1 MDRATKNE
9 ITATVDKQTLNG
21 TSNETNLIWAQV
33 LPFAIGLG
41 LLLSISTNLRM
52 ASFPVGPGELML
64 AVLGVWGVVYGK
76 PWRLWKTPVVL
87 FWLLAA
93 VGMWLGSVLGN
104 QKGALAAHHSMAY
117 AFTGSVTV
125 GLAALL
131 RLQSDAALRRA
142 IYWLCVLTAVGL
154 WFGFVVYLSGDAVW
168 AQKLRMADGGDIRY
182 SGWSINPNQLAL
194 FFVPL
199 PVWVAA
205 LWRDVAQPT
214 RWQMAGFGLLLF
226 ALMLMGLLV
235 RSDGLFVVWVF
246 EFVILIMLR
255 LRWEMKASRM
265 SLLGYALVMVLCVFL
280 VKTFAHGEVRKS
292 VWCAVETI
300 SQGEGLWS
308 AKCYDGQAFQDQE
321 AFRIG
326 YSNPVEKTGVRE
338 ELWKHGLQACVQSP
352 WVGHGP
358 GEYSWHSTDA
368 NGGRTEAMESHNITI
383 DMLTQGGVLAGG
395 AWLALVSYLLIGA
408 WRIRD
413 SYTFSVVLMMAAFTF
428 FHNTRQ
434 PYFWFVLAFSYE
446 AIRRKLFVSP
456 PIAKA

>member
-1 MDRATKNE
+1 
-9 ITATVDKQTLNG
+9 
-21 TSNETNLIWAQV
+21 
-33 LPFAIGLG
+33 
-41 LLLSISTNLRM
+41 
-52 ASFPVGPGELML
+52 
-64 AVLGVWGVVYGK
+64 
-76 PWRLWKTPVVL
+76 
-87 FWLLAA
+87 
-93 VGMWLGSVLGN
+93 
-104 QKGALAAHHSMAY
+104 
-117 AFTGSVTV
+117 
-125 GLAALL
+125 
-131 RLQSDAALRRA
+131 
-142 IYWLCVLTAVGL
+142 
-154 WFGFVVYLSGDAVW
+154 
-168 AQKLRMADGGDIRY
+168 
-182 SGWSINPNQLAL
+182 
-194 FFVPL
+194 
-199 PVWVAA
+199 
-205 LWRDVAQPT
+205 
-214 RWQMAGFGLLLF
+214 MAGFGLLLF

-292 VWCAVETI
+292 VRCAVETI
-300 SQGEGLWS
+300 GQGEGLWS
-308 AKCYDGQAFQDQE
+308 AKCYDGQAFKDQE

-338 ELWKHGLQACVQSP
+338 ELWKHGLQAWAQSP
-352 WVGHGP
+352 WVGYGP
-358 GEYSWHSTDA
+358 GEYSWISTDA
-368 NGGRTEAMESHNITI
+368 SGGRTDFMESHNITI
-383 DMLTQGGVLAGG
+383 DMLTQGGILAGA

-456 PIAKA
+456 PADKA

>member
-1 MDRATKNE
+1 MNKDVFLRRSSAAWE
-9 ITATVDKQTLNG
+9 QIVPF
-21 TSNETNLIWAQV
+21 LIGV
-33 LPFAIGLG
+33 GF
-41 LLLSISTNLRM
+41 LLSISTNLRI
-52 ASFPVGPGELML
+52 AAFPVGPGELLLVVL
-64 AVLGVWGVVYGK
+64 AAVGVLYGK
-76 PWRLWKTPVVL
+76 PWRLCKTPVVL
-87 FWLLAA
+87 FWLL
-93 VGMWLGSVLGN
+93 VSMGMLLGSLVETPRGS
-104 QKGALAAHHSMAY
+104 LAAHHAMAY
-117 AFTGSVTV
+117 AFTATVTIGMV
-125 GLAALL
+125 ALL
-131 RLQSDAALRRA
+131 AKLSDVALRRL
-142 IYWLCVLTAVGL
+142 IYWLCTLTAIGL
-154 WFGFVVYLSGDAVW
+154 WSGFVVYVSGDVQL
-168 AQKLRMADGGDIRY
+168 AQKLYMTDAGDVRY

-205 LWRDVAQPT
+205 LWRDVSSPT

-235 RSDGLFVVWVF
+235 RSDGLFVVWMF

-265 SLLGYALVMVLCVFL
+265 SLLGYALVMLLCVFL

-292 VWCAVETI
+292 VRCAVETL

-308 AKCYDGQAFQDQE
+308 VKCYDGQAFKDQE

-338 ELWKHGLQACVQSP
+338 ELWKHGLQAWLKSP

-358 GEYSWHSTDA
+358 GEYSWHSIGA
-368 NGGRTEAMESHNITI
+368 NGERSEIMESHNITI
-383 DMLTQGGVLAGG
+383 DMLTQGGILAGL
-395 AWLALVSYLLIGA
+395 AWIALVSYLLINA

-413 SYTFSVVLMMAAFTF
+413 SYTFSAVLMMAAFTF

-434 PYFWFVLAFSYE
+434 PYFWFVLAMSYE
-446 AIRRKLFVSP
+446 AIRRKLFVSSP
-456 PIAKA
+456 TDKA

>member
-1 MDRATKNE
+1 MCQEKMRIGADLR
-9 ITATVDKQTLNG
+9 VDIADKFRMQ
-21 TSNETNLIWAQV
+21 II
-33 LPFAIGLG
+33 PFAIGVA
-41 LLLSISTNLRM
+41 LLLSISTNLRF
-52 ASFPVGPGELML
+52 ATFPLGLGDLLLALL
-64 AVLGVWGVVYGK
+64 AVIGLCSVRPQMLYF
-76 PWRLWKTPVVL
+76 RPVVL
-87 FWLLAA
+87 FWIVVLI
-93 VGMWLGSVLGN
+93 GMALGVLIQGYIEPI
-104 QKGALAAHHSMAY
+104 GIRHSMAY
-117 AFTGSVTV
+117 LFTAGVSIGIS
-125 GLAALL
+125 GLLL
-131 RLQSDAALRRA
+131 SLESSALRRSVL
-142 IYWLCVLTAVGL
+142 WLSVLTAVLL
-154 WFGFVVYLSGDAVW
+154 WFGFVVYLSGDSVLMR
-168 AQKLRMADGGDIRY
+168 QLLLVDSSDLRF
-182 SGWSINPNQLAL
+182 SGWSTNPNQLAL

-205 LWRDVAQPT
+205 LWRDVSKPT
-214 RWQMAGFGLLLF
+214 QLQMAGFGLLLF

-292 VWCAVETI
+292 VRCAVETI

-308 AKCYDGQAFQDQE
+308 AKCYDGQAFNDQE

-326 YSNPVEKTGVRE
+326 YSDPLQKTGVRQE
-338 ELWKHGLQACVQSP
+338 HWVHGLESWWQSP
-352 WVGHGP
+352 LVGHGP
-358 GEYSWHSTDA
+358 GEYSYNSI
-368 NGGRTEAMESHNITI
+368 GSEKESHNITI
-383 DMLTQGGVLAGG
+383 DLLTQGGILAGG

-456 PIAKA
+456 PADKA

>member
-1 MDRATKNE
+1 VDRKPKNE
-9 ITATVDKQTLNG
+9 MNASVDKQ
-21 TSNETNLIWAQV
+21 V
-33 LPFAIGLG
+33 LSRAGLFWGVLVPFVMGLG

-52 ASFPVGPGELML
+52 ASFPVGPGEVLL
-64 AVLGVWGVVYGK
+64 ALLAIVGALFGK

-87 FWLLAA
+87 FWLLASI
-93 VGMWLGSVLGN
+93 GMLLGALVVTPEGS
-104 QKGALAAHHSMAY
+104 LAAHHAMAY
-117 AFTGSVTV
+117 AFTASVTI
-125 GLAALL
+125 GLVALL
-131 RLQSDAALRRA
+131 MQLSDAALRRA
-142 IYWLCVLTAVGL
+142 IYWLCTLTSVVLWL
-154 WFGFVVYLSGDAVW
+154 GFVVYLSGDAAL
-168 AQKLRMADGGDIRY
+168 AQKLHMADGGDIRY

-205 LWRDVAQPT
+205 LWRDVAKPN
-214 RWQMAGFGLLLF
+214 RLQMAGFALLLF

-292 VWCAVETI
+292 VRCAVETL

-338 ELWKHGLQACVQSP
+338 ELWKHGLQAWAQSP
-352 WVGHGP
+352 WVGYGP
-358 GEYSWHSTDA
+358 GEYSWASTDA
-368 NGGRTEAMESHNITI
+368 NGGRSDFMESHNITI
-383 DMLTQGGVLAGG
+383 DLLTQGGLLAGG
-395 AWLALVSYLLIGA
+395 AWIALVSYLLIGA

-446 AIRRKLFVSP
+446 AIRRRLFVSP
-456 PIAKA
+456 PIDKA

>member
-1 MDRATKNE
+1 MNK
-9 ITATVDKQTLNG
+9 
-21 TSNETNLIWAQV
+21 QV
-33 LPFAIGLG
+33 LLKKAESALSFALPFILGFG

-52 ASFPVGPGELML
+52 AAFPVGPGELLL
-64 AVLGVWGVVYGK
+64 AVLAVVGVMYGK
-76 PWRLWKTPVVL
+76 PWQLWKTPVVL
-87 FWLLAA
+87 FWLL
-93 VGMWLGSVLGN
+93 VLICMLL
-104 QKGALAAHHSMAY
+104 GALAASQKGSLATHHAMAY
-117 AFTGSVTV
+117 AFTAAVTI
-125 GLAALL
+125 GLIALMTKL
-131 RLQSDAALRRA
+131 SDAALRRV
-142 IYWLCVLTAVGL
+142 IYWLCMLTAIGL
-154 WFGFVVYLSGDAVW
+154 WFGFVVYLSDDVLL
-168 AQKLRMADGGDIRY
+168 AQKLHMADAGDIRY

-205 LWRDVAQPT
+205 LWRDVSSPT

-265 SLLGYALVMVLCVFL
+265 SLFGYALMMVLCVFL

-292 VWCAVETI
+292 VRCAVETL

-338 ELWKHGLQACVQSP
+338 ELWKHGLQAWLESP
-352 WVGHGP
+352 WVGYGP
-358 GEYSWHSTDA
+358 GEYSWVSTDA
-368 NGGRTEAMESHNITI
+368 NGGRSDFMESHNITI
-383 DMLTQGGVLAGG
+383 DMLTQGGILAGF
-395 AWLALVSYLLIGA
+395 AWIALVSYLLINA
-408 WRIRD
+408 WHIRD

-434 PYFWFVLAFSYE
+434 PYFWFVLAMSYE

-456 PIAKA
+456 LAGKA

>member
-1 MDRATKNE
+1 MNKQVEVMKPNATWQM
-9 ITATVDKQTLNG
+9 V
-21 TSNETNLIWAQV
+21 V
-33 LPFAIGLG
+33 PFALG
-41 LLLSISTNLRM
+41 FSLLLSISTNLRL
-52 ASFPVGPGELML
+52 ASFPVGPGELLL
-64 AVLGVWGVVYGK
+64 ALLAAAGVWLGK

-87 FWLLAA
+87 FWLCAGL
-93 VGMWLGSVLGN
+93 GMVLGSALAD
-104 QKGALAAHHSMAY
+104 KPGALAAHHAMAY
-117 AFTGSVTV
+117 AFTGAVTV
-125 GLAALL
+125 GLLALL
-131 RLQSDAALRRA
+131 VRLSDAAVRRS
-142 IYWLCVLTAVGL
+142 IFWLTSLTAVVL
-154 WFGFVVYLSGDAVW
+154 WFGFVVYLSGDA
-168 AQKLRMADGGDIRY
+168 ALAKQLHMADGGDIRY

-205 LWRDVAQPT
+205 LWRDVTNPT
-214 RWQMAGFGLLLF
+214 RWQMAGFALLLF

-292 VWCAVETI
+292 VRCAVETL

-308 AKCYDGQAFQDQE
+308 AKCYDGQAFKDQE

-338 ELWKHGLQACVQSP
+338 ELWKHGLQAWLESP

-358 GEYSWHSTDA
+358 GEYSWVSTDA
-368 NGGRTEAMESHNITI
+368 NGGRSDIMESHNITI
-383 DMLTQGGVLAGG
+383 DLLTQGGLLAGF
-395 AWLALVSYLLIGA
+395 AWIALVSYLLINA

-434 PYFWFVLAFSYE
+434 PYFWFVLAMSYE
-446 AIRRKLFVSP
+446 AIRRKLFVSHTSE
-456 PIAKA
+456 KA

>member
-1 MDRATKNE
+1 M
-9 ITATVDKQTLNG
+9 TASVDKQVLSGAGLFWGTL
-21 TSNETNLIWAQV
+21 V
-33 LPFAIGLG
+33 PFVMGLG

-52 ASFPVGPGELML
+52 SSFPVGPGDVLL
-64 AVLGVWGVVYGK
+64 ALLAIMGALFGK
-76 PWRLWKTPVVL
+76 PWRLWKAPVVL
-87 FWLLAA
+87 FWQFASMGMLLGAA
-93 VGMWLGSVLGN
+93 WVGTLKGS
-104 QKGALAAHHSMAY
+104 LATHHTMAY
-117 AFTGSVTV
+117 AFTASVTI
-125 GLAALL
+125 GLVALL
-131 RLQSDAALRRA
+131 MLLSDTALRRV
-142 IYWLCVLTAVGL
+142 IYWLCILTAMVL
-154 WFGFVVYLSGDAVW
+154 WSGFVVYVSGDAAL
-168 AQKLRMADGGDIRY
+168 AQKLQMADGGDIRY
-182 SGWSINPNQLAL
+182 SGWSMNPNQLAL

-205 LWRDVAQPT
+205 LWRDVAKPT
-214 RWQMAGFGLLLF
+214 RLQMAGFGLLLF

-265 SLLGYALVMVLCVFL
+265 SLLGYAMVMVLCVFL

-292 VWCAVETI
+292 VRCAVETL

-338 ELWKHGLQACVQSP
+338 ELWTHGLQVWGQSP
-352 WVGHGP
+352 WVGYGP
-358 GEYSWHSTDA
+358 GEYSWISTDA
-368 NGGRTEAMESHNITI
+368 NGGRSDFMESHNITI
-383 DMLTQGGVLAGG
+383 DMLTQGGILAGG
-395 AWLALVSYLLIGA
+395 AWLALVSYLLTGA

-434 PYFWFVLAFSYE
+434 PYLWFVLAFSYE
-446 AIRRKLFVSP
+446 AIRRRLFVSP
-456 PIAKA
+456 PADKA

>member
-1 MDRATKNE
+1 LGVDRKPKNE
-9 ITATVDKQTLNG
+9 MNASVDKQ
-21 TSNETNLIWAQV
+21 V
-33 LPFAIGLG
+33 LSRAGLFWGALVPFVMGLG

-52 ASFPVGPGELML
+52 ASFPVGPGELLL
-64 AVLGVWGVVYGK
+64 ALLAIVGALFGK

-87 FWLLAA
+87 FWLLASM
-93 VGMWLGSVLGN
+93 GMLLGALLVI
-104 QKGALAAHHSMAY
+104 QKGSLAAHHSMAY
-117 AFTGSVTV
+117 AFTASVTL
-125 GLAALL
+125 GLVALL
-131 RLQSDAALRRA
+131 MHLSDATLRRA
-142 IYWLCVLTAVGL
+142 IYWLCTLTAVVL
-154 WFGFVVYLSGDAVW
+154 WFGFVVYLSGDAAL
-168 AQKLRMADGGDIRY
+168 AQKLHMADGGDVRY

-205 LWRDVAQPT
+205 LWRDVAKPT
-214 RWQMAGFGLLLF
+214 RLQMASFGLLLF

-292 VWCAVETI
+292 VRCAVETL

-338 ELWKHGLQACVQSP
+338 ELWKHGLQAWAQSP
-352 WVGHGP
+352 WVGYGP
-358 GEYSWHSTDA
+358 GEYSWISTDA
-368 NGGRTEAMESHNITI
+368 NGGRSDFMESHNITI
-383 DMLTQGGVLAGG
+383 DMLTQGGILAGG

-408 WRIRD
+408 WRICD

-446 AIRRKLFVSP
+446 AIRRRLFVSP
-456 PIAKA
+456 PTDKA

>member
-1 MDRATKNE
+1 MNKQVEE
-9 ITATVDKQTLNG
+9 IKPDAIGQKAV
-21 TSNETNLIWAQV
+21 
-33 LPFAIGLG
+33 PFALG
-41 LLLSISTNLRM
+41 FALLLSISTNLRLV
-52 ASFPVGPGELML
+52 AFPVGPGELLL
-64 AVLGVWGVVYGK
+64 ALLAAAGVWFGK
-76 PWRLWKTPVVL
+76 PWRLCKTPVVL
-87 FWLLAA
+87 FWLCAGG
-93 VGMWLGSVLGN
+93 GMVLGAAFAD
-104 QKGALAAHHSMAY
+104 KPGPLAAHHTMAY
-117 AFTGSVTV
+117 VFTGAVTV
-125 GLAALL
+125 GLLALL
-131 RLQSDAALRRA
+131 AQLSDEAVRRS
-142 IYWLCVLTAVGL
+142 IFWLTTLTAVVL
-154 WFGFVVYLSGDAVW
+154 WFGFVVYLSGDAELTK
-168 AQKLRMADGGDIRY
+168 QLRMADSGDIRY

-205 LWRDVAQPT
+205 LWRDVAKPT
-214 RWQMAGFGLLLF
+214 RLQMAGFALLLF

-246 EFVILIMLR
+246 EFVVLIMLR

-292 VWCAVETI
+292 VRCAVETL

-308 AKCYDGQAFQDQE
+308 AKCYDGQAFKDQE

-338 ELWKHGLQACVQSP
+338 QLWKHGLQTWVQSP
-352 WVGHGP
+352 WVGYGP
-358 GEYSWHSTDA
+358 GEYSWHATDA
-368 NGGRTEAMESHNITI
+368 NGGRTAAMESHNITI
-383 DMLTQGGVLAGG
+383 DMLTQGGLLAGI
-395 AWLALVSYLLIGA
+395 AWLGLVSYLLIHA

-413 SYTFSVVLMMAAFTF
+413 SYTFSVVLMMAVFTF

-456 PIAKA
+456 PNDKA

>member
-1 MDRATKNE
+1 MYKKIKIMAP
-9 ITATVDKQTLNG
+9 NG
-21 TSNETNLIWAQV
+21 IWRSV
-33 LPFAIGLG
+33 PFALGLA
-41 LLLSISTNLRM
+41 LLLSISTNLRL
-52 ASFPVGPGELML
+52 AVFPVGPGELLL
-64 AVLGVWGVVYGK
+64 ALLAAAGVWFGK
-76 PWRLWKTPVVL
+76 PWSLWKTPVLL
-87 FWLLAA
+87 FWLCAGL
-93 VGMWLGSVLGN
+93 GMGLGSAFAD
-104 QKGALAAHHSMAY
+104 KSGAFAVHHAMAY
-117 AFTGSVTV
+117 VFTGVVTL

-131 RLQSDAALRRA
+131 VLLNDASLRQS
-142 IYWLCVLTAVGL
+142 IFWLTSLTAVVL
-154 WFGFVVYLSGDAVW
+154 WFGFMVYVSGDAEL
-168 AQKLRMADGGDIRY
+168 AKQLHMADAGDIRY

-205 LWRDVAQPT
+205 LWREVAKPT
-214 RWQMAGFGLLLF
+214 WLEKAGFALLLF

-255 LRWEMKASRM
+255 LRWEMKASRL
-265 SLLGYALVMVLCVFL
+265 SLLGYALVMVLCVLL

-292 VWCAVETI
+292 VRCAVETI

-308 AKCYDGQAFQDQE
+308 AKCYDGQAFKDQE

-326 YSNPVEKTGVRE
+326 YSDPLQKTGVRQE
-338 ELWKHGLQACVQSP
+338 HWVHGLASWWQSP

-358 GEYSWHSTDA
+358 GEYSYNSIG
-368 NGGRTEAMESHNITI
+368 NEKESHNITI
-383 DMLTQGGVLAGG
+383 DLLTQGGILAGC

-446 AIRRKLFVSP
+446 AIRRRLFVSP
-456 PIAKA
+456 PAEKA

>member
-1 MDRATKNE
+1 LLA
-9 ITATVDKQTLNG
+9 V
-21 TSNETNLIWAQV
+21 
-33 LPFAIGLG
+33 IGLC
-41 LLLSISTNLRM
+41 SVR
-52 ASFPVGPGELML
+52 PQML
-64 AVLGVWGVVYGK
+64 YF
-76 PWRLWKTPVVL
+76 RPVVL
-87 FWLLAA
+87 FWIVVLI
-93 VGMWLGSVLGN
+93 GMALGVLIQGYIEPI
-104 QKGALAAHHSMAY
+104 GIRHSMAY
-117 AFTGSVTV
+117 LFTAGVSIGIS
-125 GLAALL
+125 GLLL
-131 RLQSDAALRRA
+131 SLESSALRRSVL
-142 IYWLCVLTAVGL
+142 WLSVLTAVLL
-154 WFGFVVYLSGDAVW
+154 WFGFVVYLSGDSVLMR
-168 AQKLRMADGGDIRY
+168 QLLLVDSSDLRF
-182 SGWSINPNQLAL
+182 SGWSTNPNQLAL

-205 LWRDVAQPT
+205 LWRDVSKPT
-214 RWQMAGFGLLLF
+214 QLQMAGFGLLLF

-292 VWCAVETI
+292 VRCAVETI

-308 AKCYDGQAFQDQE
+308 AKCYDGQAFNDQE

-326 YSNPVEKTGVRE
+326 YSDPLQKTGVRQE
-338 ELWKHGLQACVQSP
+338 HWVHGLESWWQSP
-352 WVGHGP
+352 LVGHGP
-358 GEYSWHSTDA
+358 GEYSYNSI
-368 NGGRTEAMESHNITI
+368 GSEKESHNITI
-383 DMLTQGGVLAGG
+383 DLLTQGGILAGG

-456 PIAKA
+456 PADKA

>member
-1 MDRATKNE
+1 VRVDIADKFRAQ
-9 ITATVDKQTLNG
+9 I
-21 TSNETNLIWAQV
+21 I
-33 LPFAIGLG
+33 PFAIGVA
-41 LLLSISTNLRM
+41 LLLSISTNLRF
-52 ASFPVGPGELML
+52 ATFPLGLGDLLL
-64 AVLGVWGVVYGK
+64 AVLAFVGLWSVRFQLLCFNLVVVF
-76 PWRLWKTPVVL
+76 WIVVL
-87 FWLLAA
+87 I
-93 VGMWLGSVLGN
+93 GMAL
-104 QKGALAAHHSMAY
+104 GALIQGHIEPVGIRHSMAY
-117 AFTGSVTV
+117 LFTAGVSIGIS
-125 GLAALL
+125 GLLL
-131 RLQSDAALRRA
+131 SLENSALRRS
-142 IYWLCVLTAVGL
+142 IRWLSVLTAVLL
-154 WFGFVVYLSGDAVW
+154 WFGFVVYLSGDSALMQRLLLVDSSD
-168 AQKLRMADGGDIRY
+168 LRF
-182 SGWSINPNQLAL
+182 SGWSTNPNQLAL

-205 LWRDVAQPT
+205 LWRDVNKPT
-214 RWQMAGFGLLLF
+214 QLQMAGFALLLF

-292 VWCAVETI
+292 VRCAIETI

-308 AKCYDGQAFQDQE
+308 AKCYDDQAFKDQE

-326 YSNPVEKTGVRE
+326 YSDPLQKTGVRQE
-338 ELWKHGLQACVQSP
+338 HWVHGLQSWWQSP

-358 GEYSWHSTDA
+358 GEYSYNSIGD
-368 NGGRTEAMESHNITI
+368 EKESHNITI
-383 DMLTQGGVLAGG
+383 DLLTQGGILAGG

-446 AIRRKLFVSP
+446 AIRRRLFVSP
-456 PIAKA
+456 PTDKA

>member
-1 MDRATKNE
+1 
-9 ITATVDKQTLNG
+9 
-21 TSNETNLIWAQV
+21 
-33 LPFAIGLG
+33 
-41 LLLSISTNLRM
+41 
-52 ASFPVGPGELML
+52 
-64 AVLGVWGVVYGK
+64 
-76 PWRLWKTPVVL
+76 
-87 FWLLAA
+87 
-93 VGMWLGSVLGN
+93 
-104 QKGALAAHHSMAY
+104 
-117 AFTGSVTV
+117 
-125 GLAALL
+125 
-131 RLQSDAALRRA
+131 
-142 IYWLCVLTAVGL
+142 
-154 WFGFVVYLSGDAVW
+154 VYLSGDAML
-168 AQKLRMADGGDIRY
+168 AQKLHMVDVGDVRY

-205 LWRDVAQPT
+205 LWRDVAKPT
-214 RWQMAGFGLLLF
+214 RMQMTGFGLLLF

-246 EFVILIMLR
+246 EFVILIVLR

-292 VWCAVETI
+292 IRCAVETL

-308 AKCYDGQAFQDQE
+308 NKCYDGQAFKDQE

-326 YSNPVEKTGVRE
+326 YSDPAIKTSARG
-338 ELWKHGLQACVQSP
+338 ELWQHGLNYWLNSP

-358 GEYSWHSTDA
+358 GEYSWHTINTNDE
-368 NGGRTEAMESHNITI
+368 RTGPVESHNITI
-383 DMLTQGGVLAGG
+383 DLLTQGGVLAGFV
-395 AWLALVSYLLIGA
+395 WVALVSYLLIGA

-434 PYFWFVLAFSYE
+434 PYFWFVLSMSYE
-446 AIRRKLFVSP
+446 AINRKLFVSH
-456 PIAKA
+456 ASDNTS

>member
-1 MDRATKNE
+1 MTVSVNQQFLNSKNL
-9 ITATVDKQTLNG
+9 V
-21 TSNETNLIWAQV
+21 WAKL
-33 LPFAIGLG
+33 LPFVIGFG

-52 ASFPVGPGELML
+52 TSFPVGPGELVL
-64 AVLGVWGVVYGK
+64 ALMAFLGVLVGK
-76 PWRLWKTPVVL
+76 PWQLWKTPVVL
-87 FWLLAA
+87 FWLFTA
-93 VGMWLGSVLGN
+93 VGMCLGDWHSSIEG
-104 QKGALAAHHSMAY
+104 GLADHHRMAY
-117 AFTGSVTV
+117 AFTAIVSI
-125 GLAALL
+125 GLAALMMQL
-131 RLQSDAALRRA
+131 TDAALRRA
-142 IYWLCVLTAVGL
+142 VYWLCTLTAIGL
-154 WFGFVVYLSGDAVW
+154 WFGFVVYLSGDVTLAKALHMTDV
-168 AQKLRMADGGDIRY
+168 GDIRY

-205 LWRDVAQPT
+205 LWRDISQPT
-214 RWQMAGFGLLLF
+214 RLQMAGYGLLLF

-292 VWCAVETI
+292 VRCALKTI
-300 SQGEGLWS
+300 AQGEGLWS
-308 AKCYDGQAFQDQE
+308 AKCYDGQAFKDQE

-326 YSNPVEKTGVRE
+326 YSNPVEKTGVRK
-338 ELWKHGLQACVQSP
+338 ELWQHGLNVWQASP
-352 WVGHGP
+352 WVGMGP
-358 GEYSWHSTDA
+358 GEHSWHSVDA
-368 NGGRTEAMESHNITI
+368 NGTKSEPMESHNITI
-383 DMLTQGGVLAGG
+383 DMLTQGGILAGG
-395 AWLALVSYLLIGA
+395 AWIALVSYLLVGA

-446 AIRRKLFVSP
+446 AIRRMLFVSP
-456 PIAKA
+456 SIDKA

>member
-1 MDRATKNE
+1 LFWELVVPA
-9 ITATVDKQTLNG
+9 L
-21 TSNETNLIWAQV
+21 
-33 LPFAIGLG
+33 IGLG
-41 LLLSISTNLRM
+41 FLLSISTQLRM
-52 ASFPVGPGELML
+52 AAFPVGPGELLL
-64 AVLGVWGVVYGK
+64 AVLAGVGVWGCVNYNQAWQLCK
-76 PWRLWKTPVVL
+76 SPVVL
-87 FWLLAA
+87 FWMLAA
-93 VGMWLGSVLGN
+93 VGMMMGACAAPA
-104 QKGALAAHHSMAY
+104 KGPLASHHAMAY
-117 AFTGSVTV
+117 AFTGAVTLGV
-125 GLAALL
+125 SALL
-131 RLQSDAALRRA
+131 VQLTDAALRRA
-142 IYWLCVLTAVGL
+142 IYRLTVLTAACL
-154 WFGFVVYLSGDAVW
+154 WFGFVVYMMADPVL
-168 AQKLRMADGGDIRY
+168 AQALHMTDGGDVRY

-205 LWRDVAQPT
+205 LWRDVSKPT
-214 RWQMAGFGLLLF
+214 RLQMAGFGLLLF

-292 VWCAVETI
+292 VRCAVETL

-308 AKCYDGQAFQDQE
+308 AKCYDGQAFKDQE

-326 YSNPVEKTGVRE
+326 YSNPVEKTGMRE
-338 ELWKHGLQACVQSP
+338 ELWKHGLQAWAQSP
-352 WVGHGP
+352 WVGYGP
-358 GEYSWHSTDA
+358 GEYSWASTDA

-383 DMLTQGGVLAGG
+383 DLLTQGGILAGG

-413 SYTFSVVLMMAAFTF
+413 SYTFSVVLMMSAFTF

-446 AIRRKLFVSP
+446 AIRRRLFVSLP
-456 PIAKA
+456 TDKA

>member
-1 MDRATKNE
+1 MSLTCQEKMRIGADLR
-9 ITATVDKQTLNG
+9 VDIADEFRTQ
-21 TSNETNLIWAQV
+21 II
-33 LPFAIGLG
+33 PFAIGVA
-41 LLLSISTNLRM
+41 LLLSISTNLRF
-52 ASFPVGPGELML
+52 ATFPLGLGDLLLALL
-64 AVLGVWGVVYGK
+64 AVIGLCSVRPQMLYFR
-76 PWRLWKTPVVL
+76 PLVL
-87 FWLLAA
+87 FWIVVLTGMALGVLIQGYIEP
-93 VGMWLGSVLGN
+93 VGIR
-104 QKGALAAHHSMAY
+104 HSMAY
-117 AFTGSVTV
+117 LFTAGVSIGIS
-125 GLAALL
+125 GLLL
-131 RLQSDAALRRA
+131 SLESSALRRSVL
-142 IYWLCVLTAVGL
+142 WLSVLTAVLL
-154 WFGFVVYLSGDAVW
+154 WFGFVVYLSGDSVLMR
-168 AQKLRMADGGDIRY
+168 QLLLVDSSDLRF
-182 SGWSINPNQLAL
+182 SGWSTNPNQLAL

-205 LWRDVAQPT
+205 LWRDVSKPT
-214 RWQMAGFGLLLF
+214 QLQMAGFGLLLF

-292 VWCAVETI
+292 VRCAVETI

-308 AKCYDGQAFQDQE
+308 AKCYDGQAFNDQE

-326 YSNPVEKTGVRE
+326 YSDPLQKTGVRKE
-338 ELWKHGLQACVQSP
+338 HWVHGLESWWQSP
-352 WVGHGP
+352 LVGHGP
-358 GEYSWHSTDA
+358 GEYSYNSI
-368 NGGRTEAMESHNITI
+368 GSEKESHNITI
-383 DMLTQGGVLAGG
+383 DLLTQGGILAGG

-446 AIRRKLFVSP
+446 AIRRRLFVSP
-456 PIAKA
+456 PTDKA

>member
-1 MDRATKNE
+1 M
-9 ITATVDKQTLNG
+9 
-21 TSNETNLIWAQV
+21 LIKKTDLV
-33 LPFAIGLG
+33 LLSVMPFLLGVG

-52 ASFPVGPGELML
+52 AAFPVGPGELLL
-64 AVLGVWGVVYGK
+64 AVLAAVGIIYGK
-76 PWRLWKTPVVL
+76 PWRLWKTPMVL
-87 FWLLAA
+87 FWLLAST
-93 VGMWLGSVLGN
+93 GMLLGALAGT
-104 QKGALAAHHSMAY
+104 QKGSLAAHHAMAY
-117 AFTGSVTV
+117 AFTAAVTV
-125 GLAALL
+125 GLLALMTML
-131 RLQSDAALRRA
+131 SEAALRRV
-142 IYWLCVLTAVGL
+142 IYWLCTLTAIGL
-154 WFGFVVYLSGDAVW
+154 WFGFVVYVSGDAQL
-168 AQKLRMADGGDIRY
+168 AQQLHMADAGDVRY

-205 LWRDVAQPT
+205 LWRDVANPT

-292 VWCAVETI
+292 VRCAVETL

-308 AKCYDGQAFQDQE
+308 AKCYDGQAFKDQE

-338 ELWKHGLQACVQSP
+338 ELWKHGLQAWLESP
-352 WVGHGP
+352 LFGHGP
-358 GEYSWHSTDA
+358 GEYSWHSVDA
-368 NGGRTEAMESHNITI
+368 NGERSDIMESHNITI
-383 DMLTQGGVLAGG
+383 DLLIQGGLLAGV
-395 AWLALVSYLLIGA
+395 AWVALVSYLLIGA

-434 PYFWFVLAFSYE
+434 PYFWFVLAMSYE
-446 AIRRKLFVSP
+446 AIRRKLFVSQTND
-456 PIAKA
+456 KA

>member
-1 MDRATKNE
+1 M
-9 ITATVDKQTLNG
+9 
-21 TSNETNLIWAQV
+21 V
-33 LPFAIGLG
+33 LKKFGSVGLFGIPFALGLG
-41 LLLSISTNLRM
+41 LLLSISTNFRM
-52 ASFPVGPGELML
+52 AAFPVGPGELLL
-64 AVLGVWGVVYGK
+64 AVLAAVGVIYGK
-76 PWRLWKTPVVL
+76 PWQLWKTPVVL
-87 FWLLAA
+87 FWLVASI
-93 VGMWLGSVLGN
+93 GMLLGAWLGT
-104 QKGALAAHHSMAY
+104 QKGRLATHHAMAY
-117 AFTGSVTV
+117 AFTATVTV
-125 GLAALL
+125 GLVALL
-131 RLQSDAALRRA
+131 AKLSDGALRRV
-142 IYWLCVLTAVGL
+142 IYWLCILTAISL
-154 WFGFVVYLSGDAVW
+154 WLGFVVYLSGDVVL
-168 AQKLRMADGGDIRY
+168 AQKLHMTEAGDVRY

-205 LWRDVAQPT
+205 LWRDVAKPT

-255 LRWEMKASRM
+255 LRWEMKASRK
-265 SLLGYALVMVLCVFL
+265 SLFGYALVMVLCVFL

-292 VWCAVETI
+292 VRCAIETL

-338 ELWKHGLQACVQSP
+338 ELWQHGLQAWLASP
-352 WVGHGP
+352 WVGSGP
-358 GEYSWHSTDA
+358 GEYSWVVTDA
-368 NGGRTEAMESHNITI
+368 NGTRSDLMESHNITI
-383 DMLTQGGVLAGG
+383 DMLTQGGLLAGG
-395 AWLALVSYLLIGA
+395 AWLALVSYLLIRA

-434 PYFWFVLAFSYE
+434 PYFWFVLAMSYE
-446 AIRRKLFVSP
+446 AIRRKLFVSQ
-456 PIAKA
+456 ATDNA